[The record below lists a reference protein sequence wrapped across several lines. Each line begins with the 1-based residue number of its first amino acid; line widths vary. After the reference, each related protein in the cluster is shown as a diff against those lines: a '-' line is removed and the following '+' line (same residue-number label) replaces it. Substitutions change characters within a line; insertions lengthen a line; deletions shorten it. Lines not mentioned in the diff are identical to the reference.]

1 MKMIFNFSHRNT
13 HDNIELNLYTCG
25 FDQCASGHAYGP
37 AVRSGYLIH
46 LILNGK
52 GIYRVNGQEYH
63 LGKNDGFIIYPDELI
78 YYEADKTDPWEYI
91 WVGLTGTKVNDYLR
105 YSSLTKEN
113 PTFTVNETSHIYS
126 AMHHIT
132 EATKLPTHKNLK
144 ILSEIYQF
152 LYLLL
157 EEFPKEADE
166 IVITPKMYVEEALIY
181 IQSHYQEELSVQKI
195 AEYLAIDRSY
205 LHRMFKKY
213 TKLSPQAYIL
223 NFKIEKA
230 AVLLATTDLKIG
242 DIARSVGYSNTL
254 LFSKTFKKLKE
265 MTPSDYRLLHKK

>member
-1 MKMIFNFSHRNT
+1 MLFNFSHRNT

-52 GIYRVNGQEYH
+52 GIYRVNNQEYY

-78 YYEADKTDPWEYI
+78 YYEADKDDPWEYI
-91 WVGLTGTKVNDYLR
+91 WVGLIGTKVNDYLR
-105 YSSLTKEN
+105 YSILTKEQ
-113 PTFTVNETSHIYS
+113 PVFTIKNQSKIYP
-126 AMHHIT
+126 AMLQIT

-144 ILSEIYQF
+144 ILSELYQF
-152 LYLLL
+152 LYILL
-157 EEFPKEADE
+157 EEFPKEANE
-166 IVITPKMYVEEALIY
+166 ITITPKMYVEEALAY
-181 IQSHYQEELSVQKI
+181 IQSHYQEDLTVQKI
-195 AEYLAIDRSY
+195 SEYLAIDRSY
-205 LHRMFKKY
+205 LHRIFKKY
-213 TKLSPQAYIL
+213 TRLSPQAYIL

-230 AVLLATTDLKIG
+230 AILLATTDLKIG

-254 LFSKTFKKLKE
+254 LFSKTFKRLKE
-265 MTPSDYRLLHKK
+265 MTPSDYRAINHK